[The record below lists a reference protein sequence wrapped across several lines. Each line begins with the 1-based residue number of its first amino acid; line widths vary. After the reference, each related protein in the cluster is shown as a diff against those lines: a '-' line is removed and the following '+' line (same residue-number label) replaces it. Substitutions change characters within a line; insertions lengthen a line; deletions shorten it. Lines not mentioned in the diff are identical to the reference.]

1 MHCRESQY
9 DKRLNKS
16 RTVVSSFMSSSSS
29 KQVQDILR
37 NINHLVYLDWEGRKL
52 AQVCPTEYEKLKTT
66 AVFVLILLK
75 NRACKKCCS
84 LHLRGWA
91 FYDKYLFRG
100 WAFYD
105 KYLFFKVFNSANFL
119 FSLCPINLQAERQW
133 KIINFSFKRR

>member
-16 RTVVSSFMSSSSS
+16 RTVVSLFMSSSTS
-29 KQVQDILR
+29 KQVQDTLR

-66 AVFVLILLK
+66 AVFVLNLLK
-75 NRACKKCCS
+75 NRTCKKCCS
-84 LHLRGWA
+84 LHL
-91 FYDKYLFRG
+91 RG

>member
-91 FYDKYLFRG
+91 FYDKYLF
-100 WAFYD
+100 
-105 KYLFFKVFNSANFL
+105 FKVFNSANFL